1 MTSETTR
8 AGLRVAIVGG
18 GVTGLVAAW
27 RIVGERPDAHVTLLE
42 ASGRLGGQVRAIDVD
57 GVQVDVGAEAIHLG
71 APDAASLVRDL
82 GLDTTVIA
90 ARRGQSLLLT
100 RRGLR
105 PLPAGVGPTGPT
117 QVGPVLKSG
126 ILSVPGLLRAGL
138 EPLTRRRHPGDLSVG
153 DFIDRRFGREVTTTF
168 VDPLLGNLHSGDV
181 HRLSLHATAKQLVP
195 VAASGDSLLVRAL
208 KKRVP
213 PPRRPDAPAPLPM
226 FASWPGGLGALVVAL
241 TSALE
246 GRVTVRTGVRADAVV
261 REGEAWRVETSEGPV
276 AADAVVVA
284 VGPEATA
291 RLLGPHSPT
300 VATAMGGVDTASVAT
315 VVLAYEA
322 DAAGANEV
330 LRDYNGLLLNSHQS
344 GTLKAMTNMS
354 RKWPLGHPDWHIV
367 RISVGRAGLRTAV
380 DLSDAEMIDA
390 VTREL
395 SDLIGLAA
403 RPVFARAVR
412 WPATLPQLSVGHL
425 ERVAAAREELS
436 RLGGLH
442 LAGSASDGL
451 GLTST
456 IASGTAVARAVAA
469 TGVPVG

>member
-1 MTSETTR
+1 VTSETTR

-27 RIVGERPDAHVTLLE
+27 RLVRDLPDAHVTVLE
-42 ASGRLGGQVRAIDVD
+42 ASERLGGQVRAIDVD

-71 APDAASLVRDL
+71 APDAASLVREL

-90 ARRGQSLLLT
+90 ARRGQSVLLT

-138 EPLTRRRHPGDLSVG
+138 EPLTRRRHPEDISVG
-153 DFIDRRFGREVTTTF
+153 DFIDGRFGREVTTTF

-181 HRLSLHATAKQLVP
+181 HQLSLHATAKQLAP
-195 VAASGDSLLVRAL
+195 VAASGDSLLARAL

-213 PPRRPDAPAPLPM
+213 PPRRPDGPAPLPM
-226 FASWPGGLGALVVAL
+226 FASWPGGLGALVTAL
-241 TSALE
+241 TSTLE
-246 GRVTVRTGVRADAVV
+246 GRASVRTGVRVEAIV
-261 REGEAWRVETSEGPV
+261 RDGEAWRVETSEGPV

-284 VGPEATA
+284 VGPDATA
-291 RLLGPHSPT
+291 RLLGEHSLA
-300 VATAMGGVDTASVAT
+300 VAAAMGGVDTASVAT
-315 VVLAYEA
+315 VVLAFETDVA
-322 DAAGANEV
+322 RANEV

-344 GTLKAMTNMS
+344 GVLKAMTNMS
-354 RKWPLGHPDWHIV
+354 RKWPLDHPGWHIV
-367 RISVGRAGLRTAV
+367 RVSVGRAGQRTAL
-380 DLSDAEMIDA
+380 DLSDEEMIDA
-390 VTREL
+390 ATREL

-412 WPATLPQLSVGHL
+412 WPGTLPQLSVGHL
-425 ERVAAAREELS
+425 ERVAAARNELS
-436 RLGGLH
+436 RVGGLH

-451 GLTST
+451 GLTAT

-469 TGVPVG
+469 TGVRVG